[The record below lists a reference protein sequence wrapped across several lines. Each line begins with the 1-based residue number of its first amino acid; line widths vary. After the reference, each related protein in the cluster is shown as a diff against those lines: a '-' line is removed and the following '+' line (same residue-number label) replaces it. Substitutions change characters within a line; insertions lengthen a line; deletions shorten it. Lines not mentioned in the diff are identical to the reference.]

1 MSDIYLDPTTGDID
15 LVGNTPILITDSA
28 TLIRQRLQI
37 RLNTFLD
44 EWFYNASVGL
54 PYYTEIL
61 TQRYDKF
68 LVESVIRREILDTQG
83 VLELTSFSS
92 TFNAKERKLDFN
104 FNVTTSK
111 GVISVQI

>member
-1 MSDIYLDPTTGDID
+1 MTDIYLNPTTGDIA
-15 LVGNTPILITDSA
+15 LVGNTPTLITDSA

-44 EWFYNASVGL
+44 EWFYDASVGL

-68 LVESVIRREILDTQG
+68 LVESVIRREILETQG

-92 TFNAKERKLDFN
+92 TFNTRERKLDFN
-104 FNVTTSK
+104 FNVTTSQ